1 MNDDDLLKALARAA
15 REHDRAS
22 DPRWSARVLGTLE
35 AGERDALEAEAQR
48 SPEDREAWEASRPL
62 DGEARARIADRILAG
77 LQASA
82 GERGAETGGAAA
94 EATEAAEAAGA
105 AAAAGAEAAGAA
117 AEAAEAAGA
126 EAAGPPPPGQR
137 AAAARG
143 GQVLPLPRKPGRAP
157 WRIAATALAAAAA
170 AVLVVRLSLEG
181 DRHHPRGLLD
191 DPGAVAM
198 LPVPAYAMTLAG
210 GEVRERS
217 ASSGADA
224 TARLGPGSRLE
235 ITLRPA
241 TRVDGPVAVR
251 AFLIQGETA
260 RPWDVHADLSEQG
273 AARIEGD
280 TETLF
285 PGVPEGEWEIAIA
298 IGRPA
303 ALPDS
308 AAGLADARPSEEE
321 KDNKFRILRFNV
333 LLLPRAAP
341 PPLPTARPA
350 APSKDP

>member
-1 MNDDDLLKALARAA
+1 MNGDDLLKALARAA

-22 DPRWSARVLGTLE
+22 DPRWSARALGTLE

-94 EATEAAEAAGA
+94 
-105 AAAAGAEAAGAA
+105 
-117 AEAAEAAGA
+117 
-126 EAAGPPPPGQR
+126 AAGPSPPGQR

-308 AAGLADARPSEEE
+308 AAGLAHARPSEEE

>member
-1 MNDDDLLKALARAA
+1 MNDDDLLKALARVA
-15 REHDRAS
+15 REQDRAS
-22 DPRWSARVLGTLE
+22 DPRWSARALGTLA

-48 SPEDREAWEASRPL
+48 TPEDREAWEASRPL

-82 GERGAETGGAAA
+82 GERGAET
-94 EATEAAEAAGA
+94 AGA
-105 AAAAGAEAAGAA
+105 AAAAGTTAAS
-117 AEAAEAAGA
+117 A
-126 EAAGPPPPGQR
+126 EAAGPPPPGQHT
-137 AAAARG
+137 AAARG
-143 GQVLPLPRKPGRAP
+143 GEVLPLPRKPGRAP
-157 WRIAATALAAAAA
+157 WRTAATALAAAAA

-181 DRHHPRGLLD
+181 DKHHPRGLLD
-191 DPGAVAM
+191 DPGALAM

-210 GEVRERS
+210 GEVSERS

-285 PGVPEGEWEIAIA
+285 PGVPEGEWEIALA

-308 AAGLADARPSEEE
+308 AAEVRDPRPSEK
-321 KDNKFRILRFNV
+321 KDKPFRILRFKV

-341 PPLPTARPA
+341 LPLPTARPA

>member
-15 REHDRAS
+15 REQDRAS
-22 DPRWSARVLGTLE
+22 DPRWSARALGTLE

-94 EATEAAEAAGA
+94 EA
-105 AAAAGAEAAGAA
+105 
-117 AEAAEAAGA
+117 A

-137 AAAARG
+137 AAEARG

-217 ASSGADA
+217 ASSGAGA

-273 AARIEGD
+273 AARIEGE

-308 AAGLADARPSEEE
+308 AAGLADARSSKAG
-321 KDNKFRILRFNV
+321 KDNKFRVLRFNV

-341 PPLPTARPA
+341 PPLPTARPD

>member
-1 MNDDDLLKALARAA
+1 MNDDDLLKALARVA
-15 REHDRAS
+15 REQDRAS
-22 DPRWSARVLGTLE
+22 DPRWSARALGTLA

-48 SPEDREAWEASRPL
+48 TPEDREAWEASRPL

-82 GERGAETGGAAA
+82 GERGAET
-94 EATEAAEAAGA
+94 AGA
-105 AAAAGAEAAGAA
+105 AAATGAETTGAAAATGAGTVGAEAV
-117 AEAAEAAGA
+117 
-126 EAAGPPPPGQR
+126 GPPPPGQHT
-137 AAAARG
+137 AAARG
-143 GQVLPLPRKPGRAP
+143 GEVLPLPRKPDRAP
-157 WRIAATALAAAAA
+157 WRTAATALAAAAA
-170 AVLVVRLSLEG
+170 AVLIVRLSLEG
-181 DRHHPRGLLD
+181 DKHHPRGLLD
-191 DPGAVAM
+191 DPGALAM

-210 GEVRERS
+210 GEVSERS

-241 TRVDGPVAVR
+241 TRVDGPVALR

-280 TETLF
+280 TEKLF
-285 PGVPEGEWEIAIA
+285 SGVPEGEWEIAIA

-308 AAGLADARPSEEE
+308 AAGLADARPSEK
-321 KDNKFRILRFNV
+321 KDKPFRILRFKV

-341 PPLPTARPA
+341 LPLPTARPA

>member
-22 DPRWSARVLGTLE
+22 DPRWSARALGTLE

-94 EATEAAEAAGA
+94 DAAEAAGA
-105 AAAAGAEAAGAA
+105 AAEVAGAA
-117 AEAAEAAGA
+117 AAAGAEAAGA

-137 AAAARG
+137 AAEARG

-157 WRIAATALAAAAA
+157 WRTAATALAAAAA

-217 ASSGADA
+217 ASSGAGA

-280 TETLF
+280 TDTLF

-308 AAGLADARPSEEE
+308 AARLADARPSEEE
-321 KDNKFRILRFNV
+321 DNKFRILRFNV
-333 LLLPRAAP
+333 LLLPHAAP
-341 PPLPTARPA
+341 PPLPTARPD

>member
-15 REHDRAS
+15 RGQDRAS
-22 DPRWSARVLGTLE
+22 DPRWSARALGTLE

-82 GERGAETGGAAA
+82 GERGAEAGGAAA
-94 EATEAAEAAGA
+94 EAAEAAGA
-105 AAAAGAEAAGAA
+105 AAAAVEVAGAA
-117 AEAAEAAGA
+117 AAAGA

-143 GQVLPLPRKPGRAP
+143 GQVLPLARKPGRSP
-157 WRIAATALAAAAA
+157 WRTAATALAAAAA

-217 ASSGADA
+217 ASSGAGA

-235 ITLRPA
+235 ITLRPT

-321 KDNKFRILRFNV
+321 KDNKFRILRLNV

>member
-22 DPRWSARVLGTLE
+22 DPRWSARALGTLE

-94 EATEAAEAAGA
+94 AAEAAGA
-105 AAAAGAEAAGAA
+105 AAAAVEVAGAA
-117 AEAAEAAGA
+117 AAAGA

-137 AAAARG
+137 AAEARG

-157 WRIAATALAAAAA
+157 WRTAATALAAAAA

-217 ASSGADA
+217 ASSGAGA

-273 AARIEGD
+273 AARIEGE

-308 AAGLADARPSEEE
+308 TAGLADARSSKAE
-321 KDNKFRILRFNV
+321 KDNKFRVLRFNV

-341 PPLPTARPA
+341 PPLPTARPD

>member
-62 DGEARARIADRILAG
+62 DGEARSRIADRILAG

-94 EATEAAEAAGA
+94 EAAEAEGA
-105 AAAAGAEAAGAA
+105 AA
-117 AEAAEAAGA
+117 AAGA

-210 GEVRERS
+210 GEVRARS

>member
-1 MNDDDLLKALARAA
+1 MNDDDLLKALARVT
-15 REHDRAS
+15 REQDRAS
-22 DPRWSARVLGTLE
+22 DPRWSARALGTLA

-48 SPEDREAWEASRPL
+48 TPEDREAWEASRPL

-77 LQASA
+77 LQVSA
-82 GERGAETGGAAA
+82 GERGAETAGAAA
-94 EATEAAEAAGA
+94 TGAGTAGTAAATGT
-105 AAAAGAEAAGAA
+105 AAAGAEAV
-117 AEAAEAAGA
+117 
-126 EAAGPPPPGQR
+126 GPPPPGQR
-137 AAAARG
+137 TAAARG
-143 GQVLPLPRKPGRAP
+143 GEVLPLPRKPGRAP

-181 DRHHPRGLLD
+181 DKHHPRGLLD

-198 LPVPAYAMTLAG
+198 LPVPAYAVTLAG
-210 GEVRERS
+210 GEVSERS
-217 ASSGADA
+217 ASSAAGA

-251 AFLIQGETA
+251 AFLIQGDTA

-285 PGVPEGEWEIAIA
+285 SGVPEGEWEIAIA

-308 AAGLADARPSEEE
+308 AAGLTDARPSEK
-321 KDNKFRILRFNV
+321 KDKPFRILRFKV

-341 PPLPTARPA
+341 LPLPTARPA

>member
-15 REHDRAS
+15 REQDRAS
-22 DPRWSARVLGTLE
+22 DPRWSARALGTLE

-94 EATEAAEAAGA
+94 EA
-105 AAAAGAEAAGAA
+105 
-117 AEAAEAAGA
+117 A

-137 AAAARG
+137 AAEARG

-217 ASSGADA
+217 ASSGAGA

-308 AAGLADARPSEEE
+308 AAGLADARPPKEE

-333 LLLPRAAP
+333 LLLPRATP

-350 APSKDP
+350 APSRDP

>member
-1 MNDDDLLKALARAA
+1 MNDDDLLKALARVA
-15 REHDRAS
+15 REQDRAS
-22 DPRWSARVLGTLE
+22 DPRWSARALGTLA

-48 SPEDREAWEASRPL
+48 TPEDREAWEASRPL
-62 DGEARARIADRILAG
+62 DGEARARIADRILTG

-82 GERGAETGGAAA
+82 GERGAETAGAAA
-94 EATEAAEAAGA
+94 TDAETAGAAAATGAGTAGA
-105 AAAAGAEAAGAA
+105 AAAAGTAA
-117 AEAAEAAGA
+117 ASA
-126 EAAGPPPPGQR
+126 EAAGPPPPGQHT
-137 AAAARG
+137 AAARG
-143 GQVLPLPRKPGRAP
+143 GEVLPLPRKPGRAP
-157 WRIAATALAAAAA
+157 WRTAATALAAAAA

-181 DRHHPRGLLD
+181 DKHHPRGLLD

-210 GEVRERS
+210 GEVSERS

-308 AAGLADARPSEEE
+308 AAEVRDPRPSEK
-321 KDNKFRILRFNV
+321 KDKPFRILRFKV

-341 PPLPTARPA
+341 LPLPTARPA

>member
-1 MNDDDLLKALARAA
+1 MNDDDVLKALARVA
-15 REHDRAS
+15 REQDRAS
-22 DPRWSARVLGTLE
+22 DPRWSARALGTLA

-48 SPEDREAWEASRPL
+48 TPEDREAWEASRPL

-82 GERGAETGGAAA
+82 GERGAETAGAAA
-94 EATEAAEAAGA
+94 ATDAETAGA
-105 AAAAGAEAAGAA
+105 AAAAGTTAAS
-117 AEAAEAAGA
+117 A
-126 EAAGPPPPGQR
+126 EAAGPPPPGQHT
-137 AAAARG
+137 AAARG
-143 GQVLPLPRKPGRAP
+143 GEVLPLPRKPGRAP
-157 WRIAATALAAAAA
+157 WRTAATALAAAAA

-181 DRHHPRGLLD
+181 DKHHPRGLLD
-191 DPGAVAM
+191 DPGALAM

-210 GEVRERS
+210 GEVSERS

-285 PGVPEGEWEIAIA
+285 PGVPEGEWEIALA

-308 AAGLADARPSEEE
+308 AAEVRAPRPSEK
-321 KDNKFRILRFNV
+321 KDKPFRILRFKV

-341 PPLPTARPA
+341 LPLPTARPA

>member
-22 DPRWSARVLGTLE
+22 DPRWSARALGTLE

-94 EATEAAEAAGA
+94 EAAEAEGA
-105 AAAAGAEAAGAA
+105 AA
-117 AEAAEAAGA
+117 AAGA

>member
-1 MNDDDLLKALARAA
+1 MTDDDLLKALARAA
-15 REHDRAS
+15 REQDRAS
-22 DPRWSARVLGTLE
+22 DPRWSARALGTL
-35 AGERDALEAEAQR
+35 AASERDALETEAQR

-62 DGEARARIADRILAG
+62 DGDARSRIADQILAG

-82 GERGAETGGAAA
+82 GERGAE
-94 EATEAAEAAGA
+94 AAGA
-105 AAAAGAEAAGAA
+105 AAAGAETT
-117 AEAAEAAGA
+117 
-126 EAAGPPPPGQR
+126 GPPPPGQR
-137 AAAARG
+137 TASARG
-143 GQVLPLPRKPGRAP
+143 GQVIPLARKPGRAP
-157 WRIAATALAAAAA
+157 WRIAAAALAAAAA

-181 DRHHPRGLLD
+181 DRHQRRGLLD

-210 GEVRERS
+210 GEVSERS
-217 ASSGADA
+217 ASNGADATA

-235 ITLRPA
+235 IALRPA

-251 AFLIQGETA
+251 AFLIQGDAA
-260 RPWDVHADLSEQG
+260 RPWDVHADVSEQG

-285 PGVPEGEWEIAIA
+285 HGVPVGEWEIAVA

-303 ALPDS
+303 ALPAS
-308 AAGLADARPSEEE
+308 AAEARDARPHDGKNNST
-321 KDNKFRILRFNV
+321 FRVLRFNV
-333 LLLPRAAP
+333 LLLPPAAP
-341 PPLPTARPA
+341 RPLPTARPD